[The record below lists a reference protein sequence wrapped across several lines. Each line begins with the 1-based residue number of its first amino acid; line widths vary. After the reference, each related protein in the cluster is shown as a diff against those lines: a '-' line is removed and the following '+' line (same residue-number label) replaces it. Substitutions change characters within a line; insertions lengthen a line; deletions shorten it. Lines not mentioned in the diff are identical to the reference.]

1 MAPKGVPSK
10 CDGADSKKSERANA
24 LKGEG
29 CDPKKVQSMLNL
41 MKYQV
46 KGRNSLKAQ
55 DAEQALQVY
64 RSLASPEERKLFL
77 QQFESAGAGKGQNAL
92 KFAVSF
98 RKSLKQERT
107 SEASTVEDFMTRL
120 V

>member
-1 MAPKGVPSK
+1 MFDIAVAGPRGSPAMAPKGAPSK
-10 CDGADSKKSERANA
+10 CDGAEPKKIERASA

-29 CDPKKVQSMLNL
+29 RDPKKVQSMLNL

-46 KGRNSLKAQ
+46 KGKNAFKAQ

-77 QQFESAGAGKGQNAL
+77 QQFESAGAGKGQNP
-92 KFAVSF
+92 
-98 RKSLKQERT
+98 
-107 SEASTVEDFMTRL
+107 
-120 V
+120 